1 MDQEGR
7 NVSTATPNATWP
19 PDTSTERQQVSEALR
34 RRIELYCHYLHE
46 GVAGSL
52 AIAYLRQ
59 IADDED
65 DLIKLSR
72 LSE

>member
-1 MDQEGR
+1 MGQEGR
-7 NVSTATPNATWP
+7 NIPTATTS
-19 PDTSTERQQVSEALR
+19 PDTSTERQAVSEALR
-34 RRIELYCHYLHE
+34 RRIELYRHHLHE

-65 DLIKLSR
+65 DLIELSR

>member
-1 MDQEGR
+1 MDQEGG
-7 NVSTATPNATWP
+7 NISTVLPNATLLP
-19 PDTSTERQQVSEALR
+19 GVSTERQQVSEALR
-34 RRIELYCHYLHE
+34 RRIELYLHHLHE

-65 DLIKLSR
+65 DLIKLSSP
-72 LSE
+72 SE

>member
-1 MDQEGR
+1 MGQEDR
-7 NVSTATPNATWP
+7 NILTDATPSL
-19 PDTSTERQQVSEALR
+19 DTSTERQEVSDALR
-34 RRIELYCHYLHE
+34 RRIELYLHHLHE
-46 GVAGSL
+46 GVSGSL
-52 AIAYLRQ
+52 AITYLRQ